1 MAKKRR
7 DKKPVIVNDESQFI
21 DGLIN
26 DMLSGQGLEPITDE
40 LIDIF
45 VARGMDPDELRKM

>member
-1 MAKKRR
+1 MARKQR
-7 DKKPVIVNDESQFI
+7 DKKPVIVNDESEFI

-26 DMLSGQGLEPITDE
+26 DILSGQGLEPITDE